1 MKTKEV
7 APKQGSSSAYTSV
20 VTEYKHSCRDD
31 SCKDLHKN
39 KEEPKPRKV

>member
-7 APKQGSSSAYTSV
+7 PPKPESSSAYTSV
-20 VTEYKHSCRDD
+20 VTEYKHSCKDN

-39 KEEPKPRKV
+39 KEEPKPVEV